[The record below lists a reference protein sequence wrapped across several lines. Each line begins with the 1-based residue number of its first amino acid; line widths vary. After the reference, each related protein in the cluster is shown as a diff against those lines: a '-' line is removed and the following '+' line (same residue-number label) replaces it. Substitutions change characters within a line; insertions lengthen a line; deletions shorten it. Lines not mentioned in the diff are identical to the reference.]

1 MFAVIKII
9 SNIPE
14 NISFVSNFY
23 GINKLEQIFDIYSYQ
38 LFYLNN
44 NTDIFFYINQ
54 NIIYKYRIFI
64 DNIGGSGNIIF
75 NGFDEKKSYFFFE
88 GKKTYSFSIYNET
101 KNISFFSQRNLAL
114 NIKINYKMTYEFMDE
129 LDYQYNKID
138 IANKVNEGRYP
149 LIYYI
154 KDIKYRG
161 MDINIFFKFKN
172 NNSINND
179 FKVRG
184 GVIGYKDFKELE
196 NGNDVEYYLQ
206 SSFYGI
212 YEPLM
217 NTGLIVFDKELSERK
232 EGNKKGNDEYSF
244 ILIYKNT
251 NNNINDFN
259 LDINVIPKN
268 DSKTFLIN
276 NKYTQSY
283 FNLLNKTSEIQKYY
297 IDKENVGEDKFY
309 LELSSNYEDVY
320 IEFININIYSEKIFG
335 GVKQYCLSISNIE
348 ANNHFFT
355 IKVNKSIEIK
365 EPSFRVSINLIY
377 YFEDR
382 KTDIENFINKFDI
395 SFNQYDFAADGNKK
409 KINIKIKNIQ
419 EKNNSS
425 ITYFYYLRYINKKNL
440 IENEIINTIA
450 PIFSNVEYLMTS
462 KDDNQELSYDI
473 ICEIEQSYIA
483 SLLIKFIDDSENEKY
498 YSIPLHFEANKNFIE
513 KNKNEIVVIIFVFVI
528 IIILVIFSFYFRRIK
543 KKNINLEDKFKA
555 ISFSAGIDEDSSNT
569 SISEKSKG
577 DDEYENTFI

>member
-1 MFAVIKII
+1 
-9 SNIPE
+9 
-14 NISFVSNFY
+14 
-23 GINKLEQIFDIYSYQ
+23 
-38 LFYLNN
+38 
-44 NTDIFFYINQ
+44 
-54 NIIYKYRIFI
+54 
-64 DNIGGSGNIIF
+64 
-75 NGFDEKKSYFFFE
+75 
-88 GKKTYSFSIYNET
+88 
-101 KNISFFSQRNLAL
+101 
-114 NIKINYKMTYEFMDE
+114 MTYEFMDE

-179 FKVRG
+179 FIIKG
-184 GVIGYKDFKELE
+184 GIIDYKDFKEIE
-196 NGNDVEYYLQ
+196 DKSDVEYYLQ

-212 YEPLM
+212 YDPVI

-244 ILIYKNT
+244 LLIYKNT

-309 LELSSNYEDVY
+309 LEISSNYENVY
-320 IEFININIYSEKIFG
+320 IEFTNINSHSEKIFG

-348 ANNHFFT
+348 ANDHFFT
-355 IKVNKSIEIK
+355 IKVNKSIAIK
-365 EPSFRVSINLIY
+365 DLKFRVSINLIY

-382 KTDIENFINKFDI
+382 NIDIENFINKFDI
-395 SFNQYDFAADGNKK
+395 LYSQHDFEADGNKK
-409 KINIKIKNIQ
+409 QINVIIKKIQ
-419 EKNNSS
+419 ASS
-425 ITYFYYLRYINKKNL
+425 ITYFYYFRYINKKNL

-462 KDDNQELSYDI
+462 KNNNQELSYDI
-473 ICEIEQSYIA
+473 ICDIEQSYIA
-483 SLLIKFIDDSENEKY
+483 SLVIKIVDDSVNEKY
-498 YSIPLHFEANKNFIE
+498 YSIPFHFEANKNFIE
-513 KNKNEIVVIIFVFVI
+513 KNKIGIVVIIFVFVI
-528 IIILVIFSFYFRRIK
+528 IIILIIFSLCLRRIK
-543 KKNINLEDKFKA
+543 KRSINNKDKFKEF
-555 ISFSAGIDEDSSNT
+555 SFSAGIEEDSLNT
-569 SISEKSKG
+569 SISEKSKD
-577 DDEYENTFI
+577 DDEHENTFI